1 MLFGLN
7 NQCTG
12 CVLIM
17 LAQKWVIPVF
27 EVFSHLSRCF
37 STNTNIRSSKKE
49 PHKNMG
55 QKGSKTTKSKR
66 ESTREDDSQNT
77 PTSPR
82 VQKNEGGEEDEMHPS
97 WNDDVLFNED
107 NKK

>member
-1 MLFGLN
+1 
-7 NQCTG
+7 
-12 CVLIM
+12 
-17 LAQKWVIPVF
+17 
-27 EVFSHLSRCF
+27 
-37 STNTNIRSSKKE
+37 
-49 PHKNMG
+49 MG
-55 QKGSKTTKSKR
+55 QKGSKTAKSKR

-107 NKK
+107 SKK